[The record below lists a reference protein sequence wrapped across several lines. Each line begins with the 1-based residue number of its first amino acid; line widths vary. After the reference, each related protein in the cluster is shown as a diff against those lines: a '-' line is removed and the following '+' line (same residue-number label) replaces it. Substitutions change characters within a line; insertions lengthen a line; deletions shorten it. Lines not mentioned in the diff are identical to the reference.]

1 MGGVRMVKISSMAR
15 FLSAALGFWLALA
28 VGAHAQ
34 LVQDGNFN
42 TTGTWN
48 YSHGANYT
56 TGSSCD
62 GSSGGCATIGH
73 SGSDYISQSSSSSLA
88 IGTYTLTLDL
98 NAVSGSTTFSIA
110 VTGGAG
116 STVTLSTISPSGTAT
131 VGWSAYTVT
140 VTVANAAL
148 TNPVLTITNTGNTNS
163 LLLDNVSLVVKNSWP
178 HPRRRRFV
186 LPHVWSGGVRI
197 ARTKAHWQRALASW
211 REGPKDQRQAWRCF
225 GFSGRRATAG
235 FRLSLESSLQSATS
249 GPRHRWP

>member
-163 LLLDNVSLVVKNSWP
+163 LLLDNVSLVVKTPGPIPGAGALSYLMFGLAGFGLRGRKLIGNVRS
-178 HPRRRRFV
+178 R
-186 LPHVWSGGVRI
+186 LGGR
-197 ARTKAHWQRALASW
+197 
-211 REGPKDQRQAWRCF
+211 
-225 GFSGRRATAG
+225 GRRIKDKLGDASV
-235 FRLSLESSLQSATS
+235 SLAAARPQGL
-249 GPRHRWP
+249 G